1 MTEEKALHPPA
12 SQVTLSPLSPSPPL
26 VLVVSGPSGSGKS
39 TLVQRILELP
49 GTMASVSCTTRPRR
63 ATEATGKCYDFV
75 TEAQFDEMVRNGD
88 FLEYARVFGKHSYGT
103 PKKWL
108 EESRRTGLDLVLEID
123 VQGAL
128 QVKKS
133 LPESVAIFILP
144 PSREELERRL
154 RSRGTDSE
162 DEITRRLAKA
172 RAEISAFRSYDFCI
186 LNEDVALAGREAI
199 AIVTALRCTTARRQA
214 RVEKLLASFGEKD

>member
-1 MTEEKALHPPA
+1 MSEPKENA
-12 SQVTLSPLSPSPPL
+12 PPL
-26 VLVVSGPSGSGKS
+26 APLILVVSGPSGSGKS

-49 GTMASVSCTTRPRR
+49 GTMASTSCTTRQRR

-75 TEAQFDEMVRNGD
+75 TEAQFDEMVQRGD

-123 VQGAL
+123 VQGAR
-128 QVKKS
+128 QVKQK
-133 LPESVAIFILP
+133 LPEAVAIFILP

-154 RSRGTDSE
+154 KSRGQDAKE
-162 DEITRRLAKA
+162 EIARRLAKA
-172 RAEISAFRSYDFCI
+172 RDEISAYQTYDYCVV
-186 LNEDVALAGREAI
+186 NEDVALAGREAQS
-199 AIVTALRCTTARRQA
+199 IVTALRCTTARRQA
-214 RVEKLLASFGEKD
+214 RVETLLASFGGTDFGGTD